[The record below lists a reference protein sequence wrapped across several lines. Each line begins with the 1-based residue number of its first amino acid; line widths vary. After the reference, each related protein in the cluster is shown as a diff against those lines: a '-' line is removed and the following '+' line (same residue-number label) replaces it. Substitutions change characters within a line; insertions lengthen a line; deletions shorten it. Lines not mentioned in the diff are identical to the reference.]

1 MTGTVNALDFFLW
14 GIFPYITLA
23 IVIGGT
29 IWRYKTDQFGWT
41 TRSSQMYESRLLRIA
56 SPMFHYGILVVL
68 VGHIVGLVIPKS
80 WTDAVGVSEEF
91 YHINALVLGS
101 IAAVATLIG
110 LFAMIYR
117 RRTSATVFRAT
128 TWNDKMM
135 YVVLASAIVLGSVA
149 TLFNAME
156 IEGNHNYR
164 ETVSVWF
171 RSLFYFQPNVEAMA
185 SATTSFHIHVIV
197 AMILFCLWPFTRLV
211 HAFTAPLHYIFRPY
225 IVYRSRGK
233 RNHARGWSPVGT
245 ADSVNKDARAVERQ
259 HHHH

>member
-80 WTDAVGVSEEF
+80 WTDAVGISEHF

-117 RRTSATVFRAT
+117 RRTSATVFR
-128 TWNDKMM
+128 
-135 YVVLASAIVLGSVA
+135 
-149 TLFNAME
+149 
-156 IEGNHNYR
+156 
-164 ETVSVWF
+164 
-171 RSLFYFQPNVEAMA
+171 
-185 SATTSFHIHVIV
+185 ATTSFHIHVIV

-245 ADSVNKDARAVERQ
+245 ADSVNKDARTVERQ